1 MVANV
6 GQLGHGS
13 RGEQG
18 NVTNPSLSLLPCS
31 LSNQPAD
38 RLFALHEQ
46 YFARTV
52 HSLHKSARA
61 GKSCVTND
69 PTMHQVQKK

>member
-1 MVANV
+1 MANV

-13 RGEQG
+13 WREQG

-31 LSNQPAD
+31 LSDQHAD
-38 RLFALHEQ
+38 RLFVLFEQ

-52 HSLHKSARA
+52 HSLQKSARA

-69 PTMHQVQKK
+69 LTMHQAQKK

>member
-13 RGEQG
+13 GREQG

-31 LSNQPAD
+31 LSLTSMLLD
-38 RLFALHEQ
+38 YLLFLNNTLPDQ
-46 YFARTV
+46 CIV
-52 HSLHKSARA
+52 GIK
-61 GKSCVTND
+61 
-69 PTMHQVQKK
+69 VQELENHG